1 MSSGIFGTVRPANIT
16 PHLDVEM
23 LYYYRPTRSRTD
35 ATFDGYKTLDPSECL
50 KKSVTTDTHNTV
62 EGLFELRL
70 PLDKFN
76 MKGFYTV
83 YIRPKECEAKII
95 DVSVL
100 ASYPDIKGVVF
111 NITNGDL
118 VGINDLTGYRMEFED
133 GTTRIIKSC
142 NRCEPVSVN
151 NGDGYPN
158 VTRYI
163 LVDTSS
169 DYVFCTVSPSTAPTF
184 KPNAL
189 PYIGTPGETVK
200 VINTKF
206 TPQLIEFEM
215 VDHDADTIS
224 YMLEGEQVRDR
235 DNGILTTY
243 NTDNEIYRQFDFY
256 SIKSTLGEPLYDVKK
271 RRTDID
277 GTQSYENI
285 MNK

>member
-1 MSSGIFGTVRPANIT
+1 MSSGIFGTVKPANIT
-16 PHLDVEM
+16 PHLDVEI

-35 ATFDGYKTLDPSECL
+35 ASFDGYKALDPSECL
-50 KKSVTTDTHNTV
+50 KKSVITESHDAV

-83 YIRPKECEAKII
+83 YIRPKECQAKII

-111 NITNGDL
+111 NISNGPL
-118 VGINDLTGYRMEFED
+118 AGINDLTGYRMEFED

-200 VINTKF
+200 IMNTKF

-271 RRTDID
+271 RRNDID